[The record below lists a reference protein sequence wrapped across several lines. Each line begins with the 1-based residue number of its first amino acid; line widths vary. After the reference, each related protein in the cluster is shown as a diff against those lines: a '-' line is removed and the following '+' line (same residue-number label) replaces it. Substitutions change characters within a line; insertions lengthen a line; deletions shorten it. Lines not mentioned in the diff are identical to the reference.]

1 VTLQQHLESIG
12 LGHLRPADGWSSRNS
27 AATVHLAAGVTLEVE
42 PDTEDFA
49 GGVWLVVEGHVP
61 DGDTP
66 AEAAANLD
74 RLARDAEA
82 DAARY
87 RAALAVLRG
96 EAPQPEEVT
105 P

>member
-1 VTLQQHLESIG
+1 MTPQQYLESIG
-12 LGHLRPADGWSSRNS
+12 LGHLHISATNPPLASLADRIALRVQRPIGDPPEG
-27 AATVHLAAGVTLEVE
+27 E
-42 PDTEDFA
+42 
-49 GGVWLVVEGHVP
+49 VWLWV
-61 DGDTP
+61 DGQDVDGTSRFE
-66 AEAAANLD
+66 AEANLN
-74 RLARDAEA
+74 RLAREAEA